1 MVYAAVAGNVCSLRP
16 RPCGRR
22 PLTGERMLVDVSAN
36 GSSIHTT
43 RLLSLDSNG
52 RILDW
57 MSWQDAVCLY
67 VRGAVSWTLGA
78 PCLTIH
84 GGTSRLTG
92 EQSVLELHPI
102 V

>member
-1 MVYAAVAGNVCSLRP
+1 
-16 RPCGRR
+16 
-22 PLTGERMLVDVSAN
+22 MLVDLSAGN
-36 GSSIHTT
+36 SSIHTT

-67 VRGAVSWTLGA
+67 VRGAVSWTLGD

-84 GGTSRLTG
+84 GGTCRYAGGSQLVAAVPAAKAASRA
-92 EQSVLELHPI
+92 
-102 V
+102 